1 MNNMDDN
8 QKQTLWQP
16 VEDVHLL
23 AMPDG
28 AQILT
33 DSREVLTKED
43 GRWWQNNGIV
53 ANIKSIKKVIII
65 PEE

>member
-1 MNNMDDN
+1 M
-8 QKQTLWQP
+8 
-16 VEDVHLL
+16 EDVHLL

-43 GRWWQNNGIV
+43 GLWWQNNGIV

>member
-16 VEDVHLL
+16 AEDVHLL
-23 AMPDG
+23 DMPDG
-28 AQILT
+28 VQILT

-43 GRWWQNNGIV
+43 GLWWQNNGIV

>member
-1 MNNMDDN
+1 MDDN
-8 QKQTLWQP
+8 QKQTLWQS

-43 GRWWQNNGIV
+43 GRWWQNNGII
-53 ANIKSIKKVIII
+53 ANMKSVKKIIII